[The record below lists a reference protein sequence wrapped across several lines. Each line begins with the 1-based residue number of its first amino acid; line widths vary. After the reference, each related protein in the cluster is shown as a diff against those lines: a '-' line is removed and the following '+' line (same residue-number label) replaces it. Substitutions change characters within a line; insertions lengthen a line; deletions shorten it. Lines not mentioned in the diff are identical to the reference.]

1 MPRETSHDQLADSPN
16 SRKRNAS
23 SWLSEL
29 LIDIETDPDDLRRV
43 QIIEA
48 LRWQDDI
55 AGVLIADDL
64 GPVVGTPRASLL
76 GKAGQHGPIA

>member
-29 LIDIETDPDDLRRV
+29 LIDIETDPDDLTRV

-48 LRWQDDI
+48 LRWQYDI
-55 AGVLIADDL
+55 AGA
-64 GPVVGTPRASLL
+64 
-76 GKAGQHGPIA
+76 